1 MFLDANNLYGWAM
14 SQNFPVNGS
23 KWLKNLSTIKERF
36 MKNYDGNSDKEYL
49 LEVDVEYPKN
59 LFNGVALNWNAFKLH
74 SDLPFL
80 PERNQIKNVI
90 SLFTAYTIKSLSF
103 T

>member
-1 MFLDANNLYGWAM
+1 MFLDAKNLYGWAM
-14 SQNFPVNGS
+14 SQNFPVNGF
-23 KWLKNLSTIKERF
+23 KWVKNLSRIKEHF

-59 LFNGVALNWNAFKLH
+59 LFNGVALNGNAFKLH

-80 PERNQIKNVI
+80 PERNKIKNVI
-90 SLFTAYTIKSLSF
+90 SLFAAYTTKSLSF
-103 T
+103 I

>member
-1 MFLDANNLYGWAM
+1 M

-49 LEVDVEYPKN
+49 LEVDVEYTKN
-59 LFNGVALNWNAFKLH
+59 LFNGVALN
-74 SDLPFL
+74 
-80 PERNQIKNVI
+80 
-90 SLFTAYTIKSLSF
+90 
-103 T
+103 